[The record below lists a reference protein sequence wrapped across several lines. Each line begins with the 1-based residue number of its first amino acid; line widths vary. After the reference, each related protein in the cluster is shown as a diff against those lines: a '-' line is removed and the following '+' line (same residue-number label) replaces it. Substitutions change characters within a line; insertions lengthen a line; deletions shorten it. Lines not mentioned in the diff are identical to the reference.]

1 MIETERKDSV
11 LTVKVKGRVDGS
23 NANDF
28 QNQIKDSVTAKDK
41 VVMLDM
47 GQLTYISSAGLRVVL
62 MVAKSL
68 EQRSAKFMLYGLS
81 DSIKEVFAISGFDKV
96 IKVCSTRKDA
106 LAAAKKK

>member
-1 MIETERKDSV
+1 MIETDRKDNV

-28 QNQIKDSVTAKDK
+28 QNKIKDSVTSKDQ

-47 GQLTYISSAGLRVVL
+47 AELSYISSAGLRVVL

-68 EQRSAKFMLYGLS
+68 EQRKAKFMLYSLS
-81 DSIKEVFAISGFDKV
+81 DSIKEVFEISGFDKV
-96 IKVCSTRKDA
+96 IKVHASRKEA
-106 LAAAKKK
+106 LAAAK